1 MRGKQ
6 QLALL
11 IALSVGALASVAPVE
26 AQGRRGGGRIPSRPV
41 VVYGDRIPSRP
52 IAVFVG
58 GYQPF
63 FGGYYRPFFDPYLL
77 DPYPWYPYAWY
88 PYQSPVFPPYGL
100 YGGARGVDVRLQ
112 VTPRDA
118 EVYVDGYL
126 AGTVDNFDGFFQ
138 RLRVA
143 PGDHEI
149 VLHFEGYRSVRQNLH
164 LVPGGTFKVRYDMVP
179 LGPGESAEPRPV
191 PATSATPGV
200 SPPVFGGRV
209 PAPAPA
215 SRFGTLSLRV
225 QPPDADVRIDGEQ
238 WRGPE
243 GQDRLLIQVSEGLHR
258 VEVQKQG
265 YQLFSTDVQARA
277 GETVTLNVSLPP
289 LERR

>member
-1 MRGKQ
+1 MRGKLH
-6 QLALL
+6 LAFL
-11 IALSVGALASVAPVE
+11 IALSLGALASVAPVE
-26 AQGRRGGGRIPSRPV
+26 AQGRRGG
-41 VVYGDRIPSRP
+41 RIPSRP
-52 IAVFVG
+52 IVIYA
-58 GYQPF
+58 
-63 FGGYYRPFFDPYLL
+63 GGYYRPFFDV
-77 DPYPWYPYAWY
+77 YPWYPYPWY

-100 YGGARGVDVRLQ
+100 YGEARGADVRVQ

-149 VLHFEGYRSVRQNLH
+149 VLYLESYGTVRQNLH
-164 LVPGGTFKVRYDMVP
+164 LVPGGTFKIRYNMVS

-191 PATSATPGV
+191 PAAPAAPGGQ
-200 SPPVFGGRV
+200 PPVFGARV
-209 PAPAPA
+209 PPPAPA

-225 QPPDADVRIDGEQ
+225 QPSDADVRLDGEQ

-243 GQDRLLIQVSEGLHR
+243 GQERLLIQVSEGTHR
-258 VEVQKQG
+258 VEIQKQG
-265 YQLFSTDVQARA
+265 YQPFSTEVHARA
-277 GETVTLNVSLPP
+277 GETVPLNVSLPP